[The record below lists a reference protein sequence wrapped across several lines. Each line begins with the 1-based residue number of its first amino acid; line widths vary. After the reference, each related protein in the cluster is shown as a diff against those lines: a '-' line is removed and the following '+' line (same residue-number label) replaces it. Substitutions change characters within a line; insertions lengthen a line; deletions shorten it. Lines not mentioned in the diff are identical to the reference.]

1 MREQRCGVAMGVAR
15 PSVVTR
21 RYHSY
26 SYSYG
31 CTIRGA
37 MQTGDV
43 RERAASVVRLLET
56 YRALSASLVKGF
68 FIHDHWSK
76 LPPSWRPCLDALTM
90 ADLAQLLES
99 AEPPRD
105 AARSWPLS
113 LRAFFAAVHAL
124 RLPGQLDRRGGATD
138 APGGASFVTSRG
150 RCKEEQLLAT
160 ALRESVKPKK
170 MHEVVHLSALTDRV
184 TRAAGCSQVVDVG
197 SGLGYLSRTLAFE
210 FGWPVVA
217 VEGKEAYVA
226 AASRIDSSVGQ
237 KMRKMRARA
246 GAAAEH
252 TAPAAGS
259 LRHVAARLA
268 PTTSADEFWRVLAE
282 AKDPFAKE
290 AVVATEATV
299 ATGAVE
305 ATAAMGAPSTSVRGE
320 VIGAEAAAANADTER
335 AEAAAGRTA
344 AGNAVAAEA
353 AAVVSDSEPL
363 PIVGIERLPGSSA
376 PLPSSG
382 LPRMSHPLSSSS
394 LVGLHTCGDLAPT
407 MLRVFHH
414 AGEAVGAIVSVGCC
428 YMHVSE
434 CGCPLTGR
442 GGTEQSGWPEGA
454 LSRDTLSPEGALLS
468 RDTLSL
474 RAAESPQEAEAAAPD
489 AAASR
494 IPPSAV
500 ASPDA
505 PDASAT
511 SDAPIVPA
519 AAPIAAHATSDA
531 PIVPAAAPIAAHIA
545 APTAGAMATVEAAE
559 AFGFPMS
566 VHVRS
571 LDVFMGYHLREHAC
585 HSLNAYAQRLRRC
598 VGEGATSAEASLQ
611 LHGRRA
617 ILELLLARFSP
628 GRQCA
633 NVGGLKNAAGLP
645 FEAYVA
651 LCFQRLKLPPI
662 PASVWDASLRAEVA
676 PMLRQWNRVV
686 VFYVMRLLLA
696 PLWEV
701 RNSTAARQPH
711 AGHTPARAGA
721 PPKHSPSHSYQRE
734 LEHRPSIALR
744 IHISRGQGSTN
755 PP

>member
-237 KMRKMRARA
+237 KMRKMRARGRRRRA
-246 GAAAEH
+246 HG
-252 TAPAAGS
+252 T
-259 LRHVAARLA
+259 RRRL
-268 PTTSADEFWRVLAE
+268 
-282 AKDPFAKE
+282 
-290 AVVATEATV
+290 
-299 ATGAVE
+299 
-305 ATAAMGAPSTSVRGE
+305 
-320 VIGAEAAAANADTER
+320 
-335 AEAAAGRTA
+335 
-344 AGNAVAAEA
+344 
-353 AAVVSDSEPL
+353 
-363 PIVGIERLPGSSA
+363 
-376 PLPSSG
+376 
-382 LPRMSHPLSSSS
+382 
-394 LVGLHTCGDLAPT
+394 
-407 MLRVFHH
+407 
-414 AGEAVGAIVSVGCC
+414 
-428 YMHVSE
+428 
-434 CGCPLTGR
+434 
-442 GGTEQSGWPEGA
+442 
-454 LSRDTLSPEGALLS
+454 
-468 RDTLSL
+468 
-474 RAAESPQEAEAAAPD
+474 
-489 AAASR
+489 AASR
-494 IPPSAV
+494 RR
-500 ASPDA
+500 
-505 PDASAT
+505 
-511 SDAPIVPA
+511 A
-519 AAPIAAHATSDA
+519 AGTHDERGR
-531 PIVPAAAPIAAHIA
+531 VLE
-545 APTAGAMATVEAAE
+545 GACGGEGP
-559 AFGFPMS
+559 FRKGGGGCDGGNS
-566 VHVRS
+566 CDGGGGGDGGDGCS
-571 LDVFMGYHLREHAC
+571 LDE
-585 HSLNAYAQRLRRC
+585 
-598 VGEGATSAEASLQ
+598 
-611 LHGRRA
+611 
-617 ILELLLARFSP
+617 
-628 GRQCA
+628 CA
-633 NVGGLKNAAGLP
+633 
-645 FEAYVA
+645 
-651 LCFQRLKLPPI
+651 
-662 PASVWDASLRAEVA
+662 W
-676 PMLRQWNRVV
+676 
-686 VFYVMRLLLA
+686 
-696 PLWEV
+696 
-701 RNSTAARQPH
+701 
-711 AGHTPARAGA
+711 
-721 PPKHSPSHSYQRE
+721 
-734 LEHRPSIALR
+734 
-744 IHISRGQGSTN
+744 
-755 PP
+755 